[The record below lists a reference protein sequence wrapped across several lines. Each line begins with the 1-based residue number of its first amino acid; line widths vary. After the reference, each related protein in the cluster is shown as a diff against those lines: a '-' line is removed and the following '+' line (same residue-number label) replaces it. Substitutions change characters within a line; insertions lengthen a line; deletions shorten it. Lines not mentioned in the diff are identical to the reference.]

1 MFYLNINTDLYS
13 SSDLSAIRK
22 NDSAKTTT
30 SSTIEED
37 IDVDYITGIG
47 GSSDEEDVDEV
58 KRFKSNKTRRLL
70 TTSDNG
76 ILKT

>member
-1 MFYLNINTDLYS
+1 MNSDLDLS
-13 SSDLSAIRK
+13 SGLSAIRK

-37 IDVDYITGIG
+37 IDVDYITGVG